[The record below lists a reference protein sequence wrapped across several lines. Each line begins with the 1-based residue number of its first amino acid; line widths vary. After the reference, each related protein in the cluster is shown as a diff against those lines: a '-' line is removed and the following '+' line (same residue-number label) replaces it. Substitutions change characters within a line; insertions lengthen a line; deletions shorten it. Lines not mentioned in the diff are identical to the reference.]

1 MGGLLKYAV
10 VLALGIAIG
19 VYVVLEPLTLE
30 DIVPDTAGRDAAT
43 AHSEAAQPA
52 TPASIEEEQLEYSV
66 AQRLASLD
74 GWRAFL
80 AAHPNGAYAQSAR
93 AEVERRLGGK
103 SASTEGAA
111 ATPALSPTDNE
122 KGDGPSQRLGALASR
137 AQSAAAK
144 VERLLLAEKA
154 PASGDPEAS
163 ADASSS
169 ETRAA
174 TESPS
179 PVLPPPGDAV
189 PATDA
194 AVSHDA
200 SQDAKPGDD
209 VPRHLAPPAGADGA
223 AGAQVAALG
232 ADAICQ
238 RDEERLAQLRMKP
251 SRGEAE
257 RFASELGCEKLRPQ
271 VVALFASPAPPPA
284 AADASAAAPPDAK
297 SADIAAP
304 PALPVAGADV
314 AALTSD
320 ESCKRDED
328 RLAQLRMNPSSN
340 ELVRFANELG
350 CRKLLP
356 QVVNLMKSLAPTP
369 SAADMSTAAP
379 ADVKPVDEAERPASP
394 RAGGDV
400 TALTSDESCKRD
412 EDRLLRLR
420 ASPSADE
427 ALRFE
432 NELGCE
438 KLRPQLQ
445 RLVESLGSRA
455 PAPAALADRSHLTP
469 SLGEACA
476 SERSALDR
484 LRQEPSA
491 EAAGLFWRDMKCEE
505 LRPQVRLLLESL
517 NIAPDSVASAS
528 EPEARGAASD
538 APSAIETDPAACQR
552 EAAELNR
559 LRATPDLGDAKRF
572 ASTVTCG
579 ALRPQVARL
588 LESFGE

>member
-1 MGGLLKYAV
+1 MGRLLKYAF
-10 VLALGIAIG
+10 VLGLGIAIG
-19 VYVVLEPLTLE
+19 VYVVLQPLTLD
-30 DIVPDTAGRDAAT
+30 DIVPDTARRAAAT
-43 AHSEAAQPA
+43 AQPEAVRLA
-52 TPASIEEEQLEYSV
+52 TPASIEEEQLEYGV

-93 AEVERRLGGK
+93 AEVERRLGGNG
-103 SASTEGAA
+103 ASPEGVAT
-111 ATPALSPTDNE
+111 TPALSPTDNE
-122 KGDGPSQRLGALASR
+122 QGDGPSQRLGAPASR
-137 AQSAAAK
+137 AQSVAAK
-144 VERLLLAEKA
+144 VEGLVLAEKA

-163 ADASSS
+163 AGASSS

-174 TESPS
+174 TESPPSVS
-179 PVLPPPGDAV
+179 PPVADAV
-189 PATDA
+189 PGADA
-194 AVSHDA
+194 AGSHEA
-200 SQDAKPGDD
+200 SQDAKPADD
-209 VPRHLAPPAGADGA
+209 LPRHLAPPAGADGA
-223 AGAQVAALG
+223 AGPQVAALG

-271 VVALFASPAPPPA
+271 VLALFESPAPPPA
-284 AADASAAAPPDAK
+284 PADASAAALPDAK
-297 SADIAAP
+297 SADVAAP
-304 PALPVAGADV
+304 PAPPVAGADV

-350 CRKLLP
+350 CQKLLP
-356 QVVNLMKSLAPTP
+356 RVVNLMKSLAPTP
-369 SAADMSTAAP
+369 SAANMSTAAS
-379 ADVKPVDEAERPASP
+379 ADVKPVDEAARPASP
-394 RAGGDV
+394 AAGADV
-400 TALTSDESCKRD
+400 AALTSEESCKRD
-412 EDRLLRLR
+412 EDRLVRLR

-427 ALRFE
+427 ALRFL

-438 KLRPQLQ
+438 SLRPQFQ
-445 RLVESLGSRA
+445 RLVESLGFRA
-455 PAPAALADRSHLTP
+455 PAPAAPADRSRSNPL
-469 SLGEACA
+469 LGQVCA
-476 SERSALDR
+476 SERSALNH
-484 LRQEPSA
+484 LRQEPSP

-517 NIAPDSVASAS
+517 NIAPSSVASAS
-528 EPEARGAASD
+528 EPGAPGAASD
-538 APSAIETDPAACQR
+538 APSAIEADPAACQR

-572 ASTVTCG
+572 VTTMTCG

>member
-19 VYVVLEPLTLE
+19 VYIVLEPLTLE

-43 AHSEAAQPA
+43 AHSEAAHPA
-52 TPASIEEEQLEYSV
+52 TPAFIEEEQLEYSV

-80 AAHPNGAYAQSAR
+80 AAHPNGAHAQSAR

-103 SASTEGAA
+103 SASTEAPAA
-111 ATPALSPTDNE
+111 APALSPTDNE
-122 KGDGPSQRLGALASR
+122 QGDGPSQRLGALASR

-144 VERLLLAEKA
+144 VDRLLLAEKA
-154 PASGDPEAS
+154 PASGDPAAS
-163 ADASSS
+163 AGASSS

-174 TESPS
+174 TEPPS
-179 PVLPPPGDAV
+179 PVSPPPAEAV

-194 AVSHDA
+194 AVPHGA
-200 SQDAKPGDD
+200 SQDAKPAGD
-209 VPRHLAPPAGADGA
+209 VPPPLALPAGADGAA

-238 RDEERLAQLRMKP
+238 RDDERLAQLRMKP

-257 RFASELGCEKLRPQ
+257 RFASELGCEKLRPE
-271 VVALFASPAPPPA
+271 VLALFESPAPPPA
-284 AADASAAAPPDAK
+284 AADASSTPPDAK
-297 SADIAAP
+297 SEDVAAP

-314 AALTSD
+314 AARTSD
-320 ESCKRDED
+320 ESCKRDQD

-340 ELVRFANELG
+340 ELVRFANELS
-350 CRKLLP
+350 CQKLLP

-369 SAADMSTAAP
+369 SANMSTAAP
-379 ADVKPVDEAERPASP
+379 ADVKSLDEAERPASP
-394 RAGGDV
+394 AAGGDV

-412 EDRLLRLR
+412 EDRLARLR

-427 ALRFE
+427 ALRLKS
-432 NELGCE
+432 ELGCE

-455 PAPAALADRSHLTP
+455 PAPPALPDRSHPTP

-484 LRQEPSA
+484 LRQEPSPA
-491 EAAGLFWRDMKCEE
+491 AAGLFWRDMKCDE

-517 NIAPDSVASAS
+517 NITPESVASAS
-528 EPEARGAASD
+528 EPGAPGAASD

-572 ASTVTCG
+572 ASTATCG
-579 ALRPQVARL
+579 ALKPQVARL

>member
-1 MGGLLKYAV
+1 MGRLLKYAV

-19 VYVVLEPLTLE
+19 VYIVLQPLSLE
-30 DIVPDTAGRDAAT
+30 DSVPDTAERDAAT
-43 AHSEAAQPA
+43 AHSEVAQPT
-52 TPASIEEEQLEYSV
+52 TPASIEEEELEYGV
-66 AQRLASLD
+66 AERLASLD

-80 AAHPNGAYAQSAR
+80 AAHPNGAHAQTAR
-93 AEVERRLGGK
+93 AEVERRLGAT
-103 SASTEGAA
+103 SASTEGPA

-122 KGDGPSQRLGALASR
+122 QGYGISQRLGALASH
-137 AQSAAAK
+137 AQSATAK

-154 PASGDPEAS
+154 PASSDPEAF
-163 ADASSS
+163 AGASSA

-174 TESPS
+174 TKSPS
-179 PVLPPPGDAV
+179 SVSSSSGDAV
-189 PATDA
+189 PTTDA

-200 SQDAKPGDD
+200 SQDAKPTDGAA
-209 VPRHLAPPAGADGA
+209 RRLAPPAGADGA
-223 AGAQVAALG
+223 AGAQLAALG
-232 ADAICQ
+232 TDEICQ
-238 RDEERLAQLRMKP
+238 RDEDRLAQLRMNP

-257 RFASELGCEKLRPQ
+257 RFANELACEKLRPQ
-271 VVALFASPAPPPA
+271 VLALFESLAPAPA
-284 AADASAAAPPDAK
+284 AADVSTAAPPDAK
-297 SADIAAP
+297 AASEAAR
-304 PALPVAGADV
+304 PAPPVAGANV

-340 ELVRFANELG
+340 ELIRFANELG
-350 CRKLLP
+350 CQKLLP

-369 SAADMSTAAP
+369 SAADVSTAAP
-379 ADVKPVDEAERPASP
+379 ADVKAADEAARPAP
-394 RAGGDV
+394 PVAGADV
-400 TALTSDESCKRD
+400 AALTSDESCKRD
-412 EDRLLRLR
+412 EDRLVRLR
-420 ASPSADE
+420 ASPSGDE

-445 RLVESLGSRA
+445 RLTESLGFGASA
-455 PAPAALADRSHLTP
+455 PPASADRSHSNP
-469 SLGEACA
+469 PLGEACA

-484 LRQEPSA
+484 LRQAPSA
-491 EAAGLFWRDMKCEE
+491 EAAGLFWRDMKCEG

-517 NIAPDSVASAS
+517 NVAPDSVASAG
-528 EPEARGAASD
+528 EREARGGVSD
-538 APSAIETDPAACQR
+538 APPAIGADPAACRR
-552 EAAELNR
+552 EAVELNR
-559 LRATPDLGDAKRF
+559 VRATPDFGDAKRF

>member
-1 MGGLLKYAV
+1 MGRLLKYAV

-19 VYVVLEPLTLE
+19 VYIVLQPLSLE
-30 DIVPDTAGRDAAT
+30 DIVPDTAERDAVT
-43 AHSEAAQPA
+43 AHSEVGQPA
-52 TPASIEEEQLEYSV
+52 TPASIEEEELEYRV
-66 AQRLASLD
+66 AERLASLD

-80 AAHPNGAYAQSAR
+80 AAHPNGAYAQIAK
-93 AEVERRLGGK
+93 AEVAKRLSAT
-103 SASTEGAA
+103 SASTEGPT
-111 ATPALSPTDNE
+111 ATPALSPTDTE
-122 KGDGPSQRLGALASR
+122 RGYGLSQRLGALASH
-137 AQSAAAK
+137 AQSATAK

-154 PASGDPEAS
+154 PVSGDPEAS
-163 ADASSS
+163 AGASSS

-179 PVLPPPGDAV
+179 SLSFPSGNAV

-194 AVSHDA
+194 AVSHYA
-200 SQDAKPGDD
+200 SQDAKPPDD
-209 VPRHLAPPAGADGA
+209 AARRLAPPAGADGA
-223 AGAQVAALG
+223 PGARLTALG
-232 ADAICQ
+232 TDEICK
-238 RDEERLAQLRMKP
+238 RDEDRLAQLRMNP

-257 RFASELGCEKLRPQ
+257 RFANELACEKLRPQ
-271 VVALFASPAPPPA
+271 VLALFESLAPAPA
-284 AADASAAAPPDAK
+284 AADVSTAAPPDAK
-297 SADIAAP
+297 AASEAARP
-304 PALPVAGADV
+304 SPPVADADV

-350 CRKLLP
+350 CQKLLP
-356 QVVNLMKSLAPTP
+356 EVVSLIKSLAPAP
-369 SAADMSTAAP
+369 AAADVSTAAP
-379 ADVKPVDEAERPASP
+379 PDAKAAGEAARPAPSAAVADVA
-394 RAGGDV
+394 
-400 TALTSDESCKRD
+400 ALTSDESCKRD
-412 EDRLLRLR
+412 EDRLVRLR

-445 RLVESLGSRA
+445 RLIESLASGAST
-455 PAPAALADRSHLTP
+455 PPTLADLSHSNP
-469 SLGEACA
+469 PLGQACA

-484 LRQEPSA
+484 LRRAPSA
-491 EAAGLFWRDMKCEE
+491 EAAGLFWRDMKCEG

-517 NIAPDSVASAS
+517 NVAPDSVASAGES
-528 EPEARGAASD
+528 EARGAASD
-538 APSAIETDPAACQR
+538 APTIGADPAACRR
-552 EAAELNR
+552 EAVELNR
-559 LRATPDLGDAKRF
+559 VRATPDFGDAKRF
-572 ASTVTCG
+572 ASTMTCS

>member
-1 MGGLLKYAV
+1 MGRLLKYAF
-10 VLALGIAIG
+10 VLGLGIAIG
-19 VYVVLEPLTLE
+19 VYVVLQPLTLD
-30 DIVPDTAGRDAAT
+30 DIVPDTARRAAAT
-43 AHSEAAQPA
+43 AQPEAVRLA
-52 TPASIEEEQLEYSV
+52 TPASIEEEQLEYGV

-93 AEVERRLGGK
+93 AEVERRLGGNG
-103 SASTEGAA
+103 ASPEGVAT
-111 ATPALSPTDNE
+111 TPALSPTDNE
-122 KGDGPSQRLGALASR
+122 QGDGPSQRLGAPASR
-137 AQSAAAK
+137 AQSVAAK
-144 VERLLLAEKA
+144 VEGLVLAEKA

-163 ADASSS
+163 AGASSS

-174 TESPS
+174 TESPPSVS
-179 PVLPPPGDAV
+179 PPVADAV
-189 PATDA
+189 PGADA
-194 AVSHDA
+194 AGSHEA
-200 SQDAKPGDD
+200 SQDAKPADD
-209 VPRHLAPPAGADGA
+209 LPRHLAPPAGADGA
-223 AGAQVAALG
+223 AGPQVAALG

-271 VVALFASPAPPPA
+271 VLALFESPAPPPA
-284 AADASAAAPPDAK
+284 PADASAAALPDAK
-297 SADIAAP
+297 SADVAAP
-304 PALPVAGADV
+304 PAPPVAGANV

-350 CRKLLP
+350 CQKLLP

-369 SAADMSTAAP
+369 SAANMSTAAP
-379 ADVKPVDEAERPASP
+379 ADVKPVDEAARPASP
-394 RAGGDV
+394 AAGGDV

-412 EDRLLRLR
+412 EDRLARLR

-427 ALRFE
+427 ALRFQ

-438 KLRPQLQ
+438 NLRPKLQ
-445 RLVESLGSRA
+445 RLVESLGFHA
-455 PAPAALADRSHLTP
+455 PAPPAPADRSHSNP
-469 SLGEACA
+469 PLGQTCA
-476 SERSALDR
+476 SERSALDH
-484 LRQEPSA
+484 LRQEPSPA
-491 EAAGLFWRDMKCEE
+491 AAGLFWRDMKCNE

-517 NIAPDSVASAS
+517 DIAPESVASAS
-528 EPEARGAASD
+528 EPGGPSAAQD

-559 LRATPDLGDAKRF
+559 LRATPDLSDAKRF